1 MSIAEVLEKI
11 PVSGIRRLFELA
23 SKMPEVINLGIGEP
37 DFDTPEHI
45 KKAAVEALE
54 EGYTHYTS
62 NAGLPELRE
71 AIVRKLKKDNGIEAS
86 VEEIIVTVGGE
97 QALANAIF
105 TLVKPGDEVLIPS
118 PAFVS
123 YRPLIQM
130 VGGVPV
136 EVPVREENDFC
147 PVVEDLKNYVT
158 GKTKA
163 IIINT
168 PCNPTGAVYPRKVLE
183 EVADFAVEHDL
194 TVISDEAYEKIVFEG
209 GHVSIASLNGMK
221 DRVVS
226 VFTFSKTYAMT
237 GWRLGYAVARKDIID
252 RMVKLNMYVIACPV
266 AFAQKAALAALEGPQ
281 DCVEK
286 MVSEYRRRIDL
297 VFRRLSEMPD
307 VSVIKPKGTFYI
319 FPNISRYG
327 KSEEVA
333 EQLLYSAKVAVVPG
347 SAFGK
352 YGEGYLRISCATSYE
367 KLAEAMDRI
376 EEWMEW
382 MKTYGSRKTQ

>member
-71 AIVRKLKKDNGIEAS
+71 AIAKKLKKDNGIEAS

-105 TLVKPGDEVLIPS
+105 TLIKPGDEVLIPS

-130 VGGVPV
+130 AGGAPV

-147 PVVEDLKNYVT
+147 PVVEDLKKYVT
-158 GKTKA
+158 GRTKA

-209 GHVSIASLNGMK
+209 NHVSIASLNGMK

-252 RMVKLNMYVIACPV
+252 RMVKLNMYLVACPV

-281 DCVEK
+281 DCVER

-376 EEWMEW
+376 EEWM
-382 MKTYGSRKTQ
+382 KSYGSGKTQ

>member
-1 MSIAEVLEKI
+1 VSIAEVLEKI

-45 KKAAVEALE
+45 KKAAVKALE

-71 AIVRKLKKDNGIEAS
+71 AIAKKLKRDNGIDAS
-86 VEEIIVTVGGE
+86 INEIIVTVGGE
-97 QALANAIF
+97 QALASAIF
-105 TLVKPGDEVLIPS
+105 TLIKPGNEVLIPS
-118 PAFVS
+118 PAFVA

-130 VGGVPV
+130 AGGVPI
-136 EVPVREENDFC
+136 EVPVKEDNEFC
-147 PVVEDLKNYVT
+147 PVVDDLRKYVT
-158 GKTKA
+158 ERTKA
-163 IIINT
+163 LIINT
-168 PCNPTGAVYPRKVLE
+168 PCNPTGAVYSRKLLE
-183 EVADFAVEHDL
+183 EIADFAVEHDL
-194 TVISDEAYEKIVFEG
+194 IVISDEAYEKIVFEG
-209 GHVSIASLNGMK
+209 EHVSIASLNGMK

-226 VFTFSKTYAMT
+226 IFTFSKTYAMT

-252 RMVKLNMYVIACPV
+252 KMVKLNMYIVACPV
-266 AFAQKAALAALEGPQ
+266 AFVQRAALTALEGPQ
-281 DCVEK
+281 NCVQE

-297 VFRRLSEMPD
+297 VYRRLREMPD
-307 VSVIKPKGTFYI
+307 VMVVKPKGTFYI

-327 KSEEVA
+327 KSEKVA

-347 SAFGK
+347 SAFGR

-376 EEWMEW
+376 EKW

>member
-37 DFDTPEHI
+37 DFDTPKHI
-45 KKAAVEALE
+45 KKAAIKALE

-71 AIVRKLKKDNGIEAS
+71 AIARKLRRDNDIDAS
-86 VEEIIVTVGGE
+86 IDEIIVTVGGE

-105 TLVKPGDEVLIPS
+105 TLIKPRDEVLIPS
-118 PAFVS
+118 PAFVA
-123 YRPLIQM
+123 YRPLIQIA
-130 VGGVPV
+130 GGIPV
-136 EVPVREENDFC
+136 EVPVKEDNEFC
-147 PVVEDLKNYVT
+147 PVIDDLRKYVT
-158 GKTKA
+158 ERTKA
-163 IIINT
+163 LIINT
-168 PCNPTGAVYPRKVLE
+168 PCNPTGAVYSRKLLE
-183 EVADFAVEHDL
+183 EITDFAVEHDL
-194 TVISDEAYEKIVFEG
+194 IVISDEAYEKIVFEG
-209 GHVSIASLNGMK
+209 KHVSIASLNGIK

-226 VFTFSKTYAMT
+226 IFTFSKTYAMT

-252 RMVKLNMYVIACPV
+252 KMVKLNMYIVACPV
-266 AFAQKAALAALEGPQ
+266 AFVQRAALTALEGPQ
-281 DCVEK
+281 DCVQE

-297 VFRRLSEMPD
+297 VYRRLREMPD
-307 VSVIKPKGTFYI
+307 VMVVKPKGTFYI

-327 KSEEVA
+327 KSEKVA

-347 SAFGK
+347 SAFGR

-376 EEWMEW
+376 EKW

>member
-71 AIVRKLKKDNGIEAS
+71 AIAKKLKKDNGIEAS

-105 TLVKPGDEVLIPS
+105 TLIKPGDEVLIPS

-130 VGGVPV
+130 AGGAPV

-147 PVVEDLKNYVT
+147 PVVEDLKKYVT
-158 GKTKA
+158 GRTKA

-209 GHVSIASLNGMK
+209 NHVSIASLNGMK

-376 EEWMEW
+376 EEWM
-382 MKTYGSRKTQ
+382 KSYGSGKTQ